1 MGFLLRT
8 VWRRFITQKRRQ
20 KERSAAAEV
29 TQILAAPRGC
39 LRVSLEQR
47 VIVVNFPYTLSI
59 LSNSACTITPSF
71 SLSLFFSCLLFH
83 SLSLSLSCSFNL
95 PLFAPPL
102 SLSLNNLQ
110 SVLPLP
116 LHYPTIPTYL
126 RSTYKKIKEK
136 QQPDSPLI

>member
-83 SLSLSLSCSFNL
+83 SLSLSLSCSHFRLVLSISLFLHPLYVSLLTIFNL
-95 PLFAPPL
+95 FFLFLSIILLFPPICA
-102 SLSLNNLQ
+102 
-110 SVLPLP
+110 
-116 LHYPTIPTYL
+116 LHTK
-126 RSTYKKIKEK
+126 R
-136 QQPDSPLI
+136 